1 MMTKKVE
8 SRVLTD
14 NVGEP
19 ILQKIDKAL
28 CELSNAR
35 DDVETGK
42 HQSAVLSFLRMAKE
56 YIEDVR
62 DDIEVVTSAYFD
74 HLSQPQPVAQ
84 GEAVA
89 WQYRCI
95 TEEGP
100 SPVWHTIDK
109 EIYDRWRE
117 TSWSRMEFRELYAAP
132 TIPTGHR
139 VVPEQPLEAADERA
153 AFERWVRSHFKYPNL
168 DIDTRY
174 PGYYADKMT
183 AGAWEAWQERAAS
196 PSAGGV

>member
-1 MMTKKVE
+1 MMTLDAAKKKLSELVGNFDNDGSCMEAWDVVE
-8 SRVLTD
+8 LHLT
-14 NVGEP
+14 
-19 ILQKIDKAL
+19 QKKP
-28 CELSNAR
+28 
-35 DDVETGK
+35 
-42 HQSAVLSFLRMAKE
+42 LR
-56 YIEDVR
+56 EDWDR
-62 DDIEVVTSAYFD
+62 AFPAGTFD

-84 GEAVA
+84 GEAAGFQDIRARIACDSESEWFVSLVHCGHTVRTA
-89 WQYRCI
+89 KTFPNR
-95 TEEGP
+95 EGAEGYLKGINLWLEGGD
-100 SPVWHTIDK
+100 SPT
-109 EIYDRWRE
+109 R
-117 TSWSRMEFRELYAAP
+117 